1 MQLLNIIVRI
11 RHEYTDNLKLRNDRH
26 HEDEYLSRR
35 RCLIDKGVSETIEN
49 EVKEQKW
56 ELIDM
61 LLDTLVV

>member
-1 MQLLNIIVRI
+1 M
-11 RHEYTDNLKLRNDRH
+11 
-26 HEDEYLSRR
+26 
-35 RCLIDKGVSETIEN
+35 IDIMKGVSETIEN